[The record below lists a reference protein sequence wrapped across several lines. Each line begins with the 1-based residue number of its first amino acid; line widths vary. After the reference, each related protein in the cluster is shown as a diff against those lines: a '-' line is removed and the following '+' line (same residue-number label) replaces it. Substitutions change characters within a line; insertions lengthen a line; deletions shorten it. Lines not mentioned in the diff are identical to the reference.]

1 MAEITAKDVQR
12 LRQSAGVG
20 MMDAKKALTEADGD
34 LDKALELLRERGLA
48 KMAKRADREA
58 VEGTIGSYLHEQD
71 GRTKS
76 AVIVHLA
83 SETDFVA
90 KSDEFKDVA
99 RGIAMHIA
107 WHKPLYINREKAKEL
122 GIADDDWVWVTSHN
136 GRIKVQAKQMDGVNK
151 DTVWT
156 WNAIGKRAG
165 AWNLDPGASEATRG
179 FLLNYLISELL
190 PADGDSYRY
199 SNSDPLTGQAAWF
212 DLRVRVERAAEQEQ
226 GEMEPRFEPT
236 KRPPNLPP
244 APTILRYGEAFRQD
258 RAKTREPAG

>member
-1 MAEITAKDVQR
+1 MAEIAAKDVQR

-107 WHKPLYINREKAKEL
+107 WHKPLYINREDVPAEEL
-122 GIADDDWVWVTSHN
+122 EREQEMI
-136 GRIKVQAKQMDGVNK
+136 AKQAANEGKPEQVIPKIVEGRMSKFFEESVLLDQTFVNTEKFDG
-151 DTVWT
+151 TV
-156 WNAIGKRAG
+156 
-165 AWNLDPGASEATRG
+165 
-179 FLLNYLISELL
+179 
-190 PADGDSYRY
+190 GDMIQQLAQKMGE
-199 SNSDPLTGQAAWF
+199 NIH
-212 DLRVRVERAAEQEQ
+212 VRTFSRIAV
-226 GEMEPRFEPT
+226 GE
-236 KRPPNLPP
+236 
-244 APTILRYGEAFRQD
+244 
-258 RAKTREPAG
+258 